1 MVTGLVANVVSFFST
16 DGSSIPA
23 ILRMRNSVRS
33 VFVLLAAI
41 EYLSSRLLILLGV
54 LVEAIQ
60 AEIFVL
66 SSHLLQR
73 IFVHRNS
80 PIGC

>member
-1 MVTGLVANVVSFFST
+1 MVTGLVANVVRFFST

-23 ILRMRNSVRS
+23 ILRIRKSVRG
-33 VFVLLAAI
+33 VFDLLAAI
-41 EYLSSRLLILLGV
+41 EYLSSRFLILLGV

-60 AEIFVL
+60 AERFVF

-73 IFVHRNS
+73 IFVHRN
-80 PIGC
+80 PPTGC

>member
-1 MVTGLVANVVSFFST
+1 MVSGLVVNVVSFFST

-23 ILRMRNSVRS
+23 ILRMRKSVRS
-33 VFVLLAAI
+33 VFVLLEVK
-41 EYLSSRLLILLGV
+41 EYLSFGLIILLCV